1 MAKKRIKTRSAK
13 NKGVLFQKEIAQK
26 ISDLLGIP
34 IEKDGD
40 LESRQMGMS
49 GVDIILRG
57 KAKKG
62 FNYSVECKRVESLS
76 IPAWIKQAESNLGNF
91 KNWLLFF
98 RRSNETAKVIME
110 ADHFFELLKQIR
122 DK

>member
-1 MAKKRIKTRSAK
+1 MVKKRIKTRSAK
-13 NKGVLFQKEIAQK
+13 NKGALFQKEIAQR

-49 GVDIILRG
+49 GTDIILRG

-62 FNYSVECKRVESLS
+62 FNYSVECKRCESLS
-76 IPAWIKQAESNLGNF
+76 IPAWIRQAESNLGDF

-98 RRSNETAKVIME
+98 RRSNETAKVVME
-110 ADHFFELLKQIR
+110 ADHFFELLKQIK